1 MFSEIVRSEKSFLQW
16 NRLFSEIICLVK
28 SFVQWNRLLGEIGCL
43 QWNRLFSK
51 IACSL
56 FCEIVLWRKSFDG
69 NQGHKKISDGLTL
82 FDIPVRAESPWTII
96 IFTFPGVPLYS
107 LHAFEFANFFVSFVQ
122 EMIPSYILISISYL
136 IIYLCQIYKFL
147 RIKNSR
153 NLSHKQRTTR
163 IFTKNIHALKGTVF
177 VISSD
182 LPFQ

>member
-16 NRLFSEIICLVK
+16 NRLFSEIICPVK

-122 EMIPSYILISISYL
+122 EMIPSYID
-136 IIYLCQIYKFL
+136 IYFILDNLFVSNIQIFA
-147 RIKNSR
+147 N
-153 NLSHKQRTTR
+153 
-163 IFTKNIHALKGTVF
+163 
-177 VISSD
+177 
-182 LPFQ
+182 